1 MSELNLYFDLQFET
15 EGYPDVIFSLIF
27 DKAVTDEAL
36 SQLEKSIGNAIA
48 SYNDSV
54 SAPIHYAS
62 FVDDLIEHEENV
74 ALLHV
79 DFGNAQ
85 PDALNMI
92 LKHFNDNIEGLI
104 CVAAM

>member
-1 MSELNLYFDLQFET
+1 MSELDLYFDLQFEP

-27 DKAVTDEAL
+27 SKTVSDKAFTE
-36 SQLEKSIGNAIA
+36 LEKGLGEAIA
-48 SYNDSV
+48 SYNESV
-54 SAPIHYAS
+54 SAPIHYVS
-62 FVDDLIEHEENV
+62 FVNDIVEHEDNV
-74 ALLHV
+74 VLLHI

-92 LKHFNDNIEGLI
+92 LKYFNDNVEGLV

>member
-1 MSELNLYFDLQFET
+1 MSELDLYFDLQFEP

-27 DKAVTDEAL
+27 DKAVSDEAL
-36 SQLEKSIGNAIA
+36 VELEKGLGDAIA
-48 SYNDSV
+48 AYNA
-54 SAPIHYAS
+54 SASSPIHYAS
-62 FVDDLIEHEENV
+62 FVNDLVEHEANV
-74 ALLHV
+74 ALLHI